1 MGVQGHDYDERL
13 MSNSVRM
20 ASAMDAPTSGHDE
33 PTDSQFDSQSI
44 EPLPFRPGAI
54 SVALVGRGARRSEPH
69 IAAAAEKK
77 VVVIESRVFLR
88 ECIQRSLESAL
99 SMPVETLSSLS
110 EFDEQGSSGLIRLV
124 IISLADG
131 NSQERANAFSVL
143 SELASAVPAVI
154 LSSKHDFE
162 TMRAAM
168 AYGAKGYIP
177 MTMGFE
183 IAIEAVRFVLAG
195 GTYVPA
201 ECLLSGISSASPS
214 PQRSQAAGAITARE
228 LAVIRAIQQGKPNKI
243 IAYEL
248 NMCESTVKVHV
259 RHVMKKLRA
268 KNRTDVAIKA
278 TDLLSCSRCIG
289 QSECWSA
296 GRCLKRIA

>member
-1 MGVQGHDYDERL
+1 V
-13 MSNSVRM
+13 
-20 ASAMDAPTSGHDE
+20 
-33 PTDSQFDSQSI
+33 
-44 EPLPFRPGAI
+44 
-54 SVALVGRGARRSEPH
+54 
-69 IAAAAEKK
+69 
-77 VVVIESRVFLR
+77 
-88 ECIQRSLESAL
+88 
-99 SMPVETLSSLS
+99 
-110 EFDEQGSSGLIRLV
+110 
-124 IISLADG
+124 ISLADG
-131 NSQERANAFSVL
+131 NSQERSSAFSIL
-143 SELASAVPAVI
+143 SELASAVPTVI
-154 LSSKHDFE
+154 LSAKHDFE
-162 TMRAAM
+162 TMRAAI

-201 ECLLSGISSASPS
+201 ECLLSGMPAAAPSA
-214 PQRSQAAGAITARE
+214 QRPPAAGAITARE
-228 LAVIRAIQQGKPNKI
+228 LAVVRAIQQGKPNKI

-278 TDLLSCSRCIG
+278 TDLLSCPRCIG

>member
-1 MGVQGHDYDERL
+1 MGVQGYDYHERL
-13 MSNSVRM
+13 LVSSVR
-20 ASAMDAPTSGHDE
+20 AAPEINAPTFGRDG
-33 PTDSQFDSQSI
+33 PIDSQSDSEI
-44 EPLPFRPGAI
+44 NEHVPLRPGPVGV
-54 SVALVGRGARRSEPH
+54 SLTEGSALRSSPQ
-69 IAAAAEKK
+69 IAESAQKR

-88 ECIQRSLESAL
+88 ECLQRSLESAL
-99 SMPVETLSSLS
+99 SMRVETLSSLS
-110 EFDEQGSSGLIRLV
+110 EFEEQRSSGLIRLV
-124 IISLADG
+124 IISLG
-131 NSQERANAFSVL
+131 EGSSQEKANAFSVL
-143 SELASAVPAVI
+143 SDLASEVPAVI
-154 LSSKHDFE
+154 LSSKLDFE

-177 MTMGFE
+177 MTMGFQ

-201 ECLLSGISSASPS
+201 ECLLSGIPPASPS
-214 PQRSQAAGAITARE
+214 SQRPQTAGAITARE

-268 KNRTDVAIKA
+268 KNRTDVAIRA
-278 TDLLSCSRCIG
+278 TDLLSCHRCVG

>member
-1 MGVQGHDYDERL
+1 MGVQGYDDHERL
-13 MSNSVRM
+13 LVSSLRAPPAIN
-20 ASAMDAPTSGHDE
+20 APTLGRGE
-33 PTDSQFDSQSI
+33 TIDSQLDSEGI
-44 EPLPFRPGAI
+44 EHVPLGSGAV
-54 SVALVGRGARRSEPH
+54 SVSLSERRALRSHAHVAE
-69 IAAAAEKK
+69 AAEKR
-77 VVVIESRVFLR
+77 VIVIESRVFLR

-99 SMPVETLSSLS
+99 SMPVETLSSFS
-110 EFDEQGSSGLIRLV
+110 EFDEQRSSGPIRLV
-124 IISLADG
+124 IISLGDG

-143 SELASAVPAVI
+143 SELTPAVPAVI
-154 LSSKHDFE
+154 LSSKLDFE

-168 AYGAKGYIP
+168 ACGAKGYIP
-177 MTMGFE
+177 MTMGFQ

-201 ECLLSGISSASPS
+201 ECLLSGIPPASPS
-214 PQRSQAAGAITARE
+214 SQRPQTAGAITARE

-268 KNRTDVAIKA
+268 KNRTDVAIRA
-278 TDLLSCSRCIG
+278 TDLLSCPRCMG

>member
-1 MGVQGHDYDERL
+1 MGVQGYDYHERL
-13 MSNSVRM
+13 LGSSVR
-20 ASAMDAPTSGHDE
+20 AAPAINAPTSGRGE
-33 PTDSQFDSQSI
+33 PIDSQLDSESI
-44 EPLPFRPGAI
+44 EHVPLKPGPF
-54 SVALVGRGARRSEPH
+54 SVSLSERSPLRSTPH
-69 IAAAAEKK
+69 IAKAAEKR
-77 VVVIESRVFLR
+77 VVVIETRVFLR

-110 EFDEQGSSGLIRLV
+110 EFDEQRSSGLIRLV
-124 IISLADG
+124 IISLGDG
-131 NSQERANAFSVL
+131 NSEERANAFSVL
-143 SELASAVPAVI
+143 SELASVVPAVI
-154 LSSKHDFE
+154 LSSKLDFE

-177 MTMGFE
+177 MTMGFQ

-201 ECLLSGISSASPS
+201 ECLLSGMPPASPS
-214 PQRSQAAGAITARE
+214 SQRPQTAGAITARE

-268 KNRTDVAIKA
+268 KNRTDVAIRA
-278 TDLLSCSRCIG
+278 TDLLSCARCIG

-296 GRCLKRIA
+296 GRCQKRIA

>member
-1 MGVQGHDYDERL
+1 MAIEGYGFEERF
-13 MSNSVRM
+13 SPSSARA
-20 ASAMDAPTSGHDE
+20 ASTIDAPAAGRDE
-33 PTDSQFDSQSI
+33 PIDSQFDS
-44 EPLPFRPGAI
+44 ENVEPFRPGPV
-54 SVALVGRGARRSEPH
+54 SVSLAGRGALLSDPH
-69 IAAAAEKK
+69 SAPVAEKR
-77 VVVIESRVFLR
+77 VMVIESRVFLR
-88 ECIQRSLESAL
+88 ECIQRSLQSAL

-110 EFDEQGSSGLIRLV
+110 EFNEQRSSGLIRLV

-131 NSQERANAFSVL
+131 SSQERASAFNVL
-143 SELASAVPAVI
+143 SEMASAVPTVI

-177 MTMGFE
+177 MTMGFQ

-195 GTYVPA
+195 GIYVPA
-201 ECLLSGISSASPS
+201 ECLLSAIPPASPS
-214 PQRSQAAGAITARE
+214 SQRPQTAGAITARE
-228 LAVIRAIQQGKPNKI
+228 LAVIRSIQQGKPNKI

-278 TDLLSCSRCIG
+278 TDLLSCTRCIG
-289 QSECWSA
+289 QGECWSA